1 MNLLFNIMKNTWPT
15 KKLCELV
22 IKALPIIFLG
32 MIAAFIFVFGV
43 FIFDKIFIQ
52 TDLDYI
58 NNAIGA
64 FMGAFFA
71 FLFIRISEVFTKIYE
86 RKKRHNDALVKL
98 EYIYN
103 EYLNIISD
111 NIFII
116 DDFIG
121 ISQDAIQKN
130 QPFIY
135 FNNLHQFPINK
146 EIILDLYNIDLI
158 NEVFSFNSNINK
170 INDSIDAV
178 NRAYAEI
185 KNIFIQKQIDY
196 KTYEIN
202 VNMLIKKFQEI
213 KKFLVALTEEDK
225 EVIAMIRILLER
237 KPLLIHLKE
246 YFSDKL
252 KKQIPEEIKKI
263 EKEINT
269 VETKD
274 KKRINEILK

>member
-1 MNLLFNIMKNTWPT
+1 VNLLFNIMKNTWPT

>member
-1 MNLLFNIMKNTWPT
+1 MKNTWPT

>member
-1 MNLLFNIMKNTWPT
+1 VNLLFNIMKNTLPT